1 MDSTLLVNLIAFAL
15 LTLLWLAFGAALLF
29 DRGLL
34 DQAWQRFRSWPLLVQ
49 LVVGLLT
56 LPVVAGL
63 WVWETTWPAWLRLAL
78 VIGLAWV
85 TVYTFFPAAWLA

>member
-15 LTLLWLAFGAALLF
+15 LTLLWLAFGVALLF
-29 DRGLL
+29 DRWLL

-56 LPVVAGL
+56 LPVAAGL
-63 WVWETTWPAWLRLAL
+63 WVWESTWPAWLRLAL

-85 TVYTFFPAAWLA
+85 TVYTFFPAGWLA

>member
-1 MDSTLLVNLIAFAL
+1 MDSTLLVNLIAFASL
-15 LTLLWLAFGAALLF
+15 MLLWLAFGAGLLF
-29 DRGLL
+29 NRGLL

-56 LPVVAGL
+56 LPVVLGL
-63 WVWETTWPAWLRLAL
+63 WIWHTGWPAWLRLAL

-85 TVYTFFPAAWLA
+85 TLYTTFPAEWLA